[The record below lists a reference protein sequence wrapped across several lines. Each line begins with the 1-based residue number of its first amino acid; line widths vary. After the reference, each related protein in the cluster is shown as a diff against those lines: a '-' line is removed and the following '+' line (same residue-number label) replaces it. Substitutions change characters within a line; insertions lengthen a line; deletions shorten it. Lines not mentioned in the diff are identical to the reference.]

1 MEFLTSDTFV
11 MVITVVGAAAG
22 LFWALRADLGKRIDK
37 VEEGLGKRIDK
48 VEHGLGQ
55 RIDKVEEDLGGRID
69 KVKESLIRRI
79 DKVEEDLGRRI
90 DKVKEGLIRR
100 IDKVEQGLGQR
111 IDKGDQGLGQ
121 RIEKGDQDLGQR
133 IDKVEQGLGQRID
146 RQGDRAHADQK
157 NLAAEISE
165 LKTAVGVLNAKL
177 DERSSPQRLV
187 VEEPPGNYVAKT
199 PESDPEAPEDDPQHP
214 TVSTGEDAAVSAAAD
229 EGDDAQ

>member
-55 RIDKVEEDLGGRID
+55 RIDKVEEDLGRRID
-69 KVKESLIRRI
+69 KVKEGLGRRI
-79 DKVEEDLGRRI
+79 DEVKEDLGRRI
-90 DKVKEGLIRR
+90 DKVKEGLIR
-100 IDKVEQGLGQR
+100 
-111 IDKGDQGLGQ
+111 
-121 RIEKGDQDLGQR
+121 R

-199 PESDPEAPEDDPQHP
+199 PESDPEAPEADLEHP
-214 TVSTGEDAAVSAAAD
+214 TVSTGEDATVSTAAD
-229 EGDDAQ
+229 EDEDAQ

>member
-22 LFWALRADLGKRIDK
+22 LFWALRADLGRRIDK

-55 RIDKVEEDLGGRID
+55 
-69 KVKESLIRRI
+69 
-79 DKVEEDLGRRI
+79 RI

-121 RIEKGDQDLGQR
+121 RI
-133 IDKVEQGLGQRID
+133 D

-165 LKTAVGVLNAKL
+165 LKTAVSVLNAKL

-187 VEEPPGNYVAKT
+187 VEEPPGNYVART
-199 PESDPEAPEDDPQHP
+199 PESDPEAPEDNPQHP
-214 TVSTGEDAAVSAAAD
+214 TVSTGEDATVSTAAD
-229 EGDDAQ
+229 EGDDA

>member
-22 LFWALRADLGKRIDK
+22 LFWALRADLG
-37 VEEGLGKRIDK
+37 
-48 VEHGLGQ
+48 
-55 RIDKVEEDLGGRID
+55 
-69 KVKESLIRRI
+69 RRI
-79 DKVEEDLGRRI
+79 DKVEER
-90 DKVKEGLIRR
+90 
-100 IDKVEQGLGQR
+100 LGQR

-121 RIEKGDQDLGQR
+121 RIDKVEQGLGQR

-165 LKTAVGVLNAKL
+165 LKTAVSVLNAKL

-214 TVSTGEDAAVSAAAD
+214 TVSTGEDATVSTAAD